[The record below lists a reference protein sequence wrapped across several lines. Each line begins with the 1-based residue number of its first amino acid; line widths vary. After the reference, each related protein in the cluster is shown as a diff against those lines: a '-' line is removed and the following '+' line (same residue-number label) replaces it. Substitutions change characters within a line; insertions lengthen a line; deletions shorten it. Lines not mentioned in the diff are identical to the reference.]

1 MRRASSLVAILA
13 LLLGQAGAQLHDLTH
28 LRHDLAVVRD
38 GAKKAPPL
46 GHSIEVCAGYA
57 ALCSTIGHA
66 NLWQLPVAFPP
77 SAIPLMF
84 LFFTLRA
91 PRVQF
96 LSRAPPA
103 LLQL

>member
-28 LRHDLAVVRD
+28 LKHDLGVIRD

-46 GHSIEVCAGYA
+46 GHSIEVCVAYA
-57 ALCSTIGHA
+57 SICNATGHA
-66 NLWQLPVAFPP
+66 GAWPVFLPGPP
-77 SAIPLMF
+77 AAVLIVF
-84 LFFTLRA
+84 LFCVPLA
-91 PRVQF
+91 PRIHF

-103 LLQL
+103 LLRP